1 MKDIRIK
8 ILVTALGLF
17 GIAVIHY
24 LLNVNLLHRDAELII
39 AVSPIWMIVYASYI
53 MFMIKKFLKL

>member
-8 ILVTALGLF
+8 ILALGLF

-24 LLNVNLLHRDAELII
+24 LLNVNILHRDTDLVI
-39 AVSPIWMIVYASYI
+39 AVSPIWMIVYASYL